1 MKKIT
6 GFSVN
11 PTNIS
16 SKINNVTVNVSGDDG
31 AVFSLQIK
39 DNSSPNKF
47 YNFLTNAFTNTFTS
61 ENALNNISISGT
73 FNKTIVLPASAS
85 GGVYDFLLFAY
96 PEFETEISNSI
107 SSNSYFA
114 STSVTQ
120 GKQVGVR
127 FSTSSDQTAASFVG
141 LGSFNDNDGAGM
153 KVDDSAGSTSSR
165 KMQISKTL
173 SDTSDGLALGYK
185 YTLPSVTNNNNSL
198 ADSLQPKDK
207 DFFTAVTGQTNGEGT
222 DSTSMILDSV
232 DGLVVGMS
240 LVSIADSSDL
250 EQSGT
255 LGVLTYPTI
264 TSIDIGAKTITL
276 SAAPDWGDDKAVVF
290 RAYGSDLISKST
302 GGSFSFDLTVTPVTS
317 TNSKTNNFGTITVNG
332 DVSASASIA
341 IDGISGV
348 SVGSKII
355 GSNVTTSSNANL
367 ITAVHASGTPITVT
381 SAQTIKDNTVLR
393 VHGSSAYAL
402 IEGTMTVS
410 VFPTDSVD
418 VYYDIDRAFIL
429 ATNS

>member
-16 SKINNVTVNVSGDDG
+16 SKINNVTVNVSGDNG

-61 ENALNNISISGT
+61 ENALNNTSISGT
-73 FNKTIVLPASAS
+73 FNKTVVLPASGS

-120 GKQVGVR
+120 NKLVAVR
-127 FSTSSDQTAASFVG
+127 FSTSSDQAAANFVG
-141 LGSFNDNDGAGM
+141 LGTFTNNDSTDLEIE
-153 KVDDSAGSTSSR
+153 DSASSTSSR

-173 SDTSDGLALGYK
+173 SDVDDAPLLGYK

-207 DFFTAVTGQTNGEGT
+207 DFFTVVTGQTDGGGT

-240 LVSIADSSDL
+240 LVDIAESTDE

-264 TSIDIGAKTITL
+264 TAIDVGAKTITL
-276 SAAPDWGDDKAVVF
+276 SAAPDWGDGMAVIF
-290 RAYGSDLISKST
+290 RAYGSDLMSQST
-302 GGSFSFDLTVTPVTS
+302 GGLFSFDLTVTPVDGL
-317 TNSKTNNFGTITVNG
+317 NSKTNNFGQVVVSSN
-332 DVSASASIA
+332 VSADTSIA
-341 IDGISGV
+341 IDGIAGV

-355 GSNVTTSSNANL
+355 GSGVTTSDDANL

-381 SAQTIKDNTVLR
+381 GAQTIKDNTVLR
-393 VHGSSAYAL
+393 VYGSSTSAL

-418 VYYDIDRAFIL
+418 VFYDIDRAFIL

>member
-6 GFSVN
+6 GFSIN

-61 ENALNNISISGT
+61 ENALNNIPISGT
-73 FNKTIVLPASAS
+73 FNKTIVLPASSS
-85 GGVYDFLLFAY
+85 GGVYDFLLFSY

-120 GKQVGVR
+120 AKQVAVR
-127 FSTSSDQTAASFVG
+127 FSTSSDQTAANFLG
-141 LGSFNDNDGAGM
+141 LGVFTNNDGAGM

-165 KMQISKTL
+165 KMPISKTL
-173 SDTSDGLALGYK
+173 SNVDVSPVLGYK

-207 DFFTAVTGQTNGEGT
+207 DFFTAVTGQTNGGGT

-240 LVSIADSSDL
+240 LVDIFESDDE

-264 TSIDIGAKTITL
+264 TAIDIGAKTITL
-276 SAAPDWGDDKAVVF
+276 SAAPDWGDDMAVIF
-290 RAYGSDLISKST
+290 RAYGSDLMSKST
-302 GGSFSFDLTVTPVTS
+302 GGLFSFDLTVTPVTS

-332 DVSASASIA
+332 DVSASTSIA

-393 VHGSSAYAL
+393 VHGSSHSAL

>member
-6 GFSVN
+6 GFSTN

-16 SKINNVTVNVSGDDG
+16 SKVSNVTINVSGDNG

-61 ENALNNISISGT
+61 ENTLNNTSISDT
-73 FNKTIVLPASAS
+73 FNKTVVLPASGS

-107 SSNSYFA
+107 SSNNYFA

-120 GKQVGVR
+120 AKQVGVR
-127 FSTSSDQTAASFVG
+127 FSTSSDQATDPSFVG
-141 LGSFNDNDGAGM
+141 VGSFNDNDGAAM
-153 KVDDSAGSTSSR
+153 KVDDSASSTNSR
-165 KMQISKTL
+165 TMPISRTL
-173 SDTSDGLALGYK
+173 SDTGDGVALGYK

-207 DFFTAVTGQTNGEGT
+207 DFFTVVTGQTDGGGT

-240 LVSIADSSDL
+240 LVDIADSSDE

-264 TSIDIGAKTITL
+264 TAIDTNARTITL

-290 RAYGSDLISKST
+290 RAYGSDLISQST

-317 TNSKTNNFGTITVNG
+317 TNSKTNNFGQVVVNT
-332 DVSASASIA
+332 DASGTSIA
-341 IDGISGV
+341 VDGVSGV

-355 GSNVTTSSNANL
+355 GSGVTTSSNANL
-367 ITAVHASGTPITVT
+367 ITAVHESGTPITVT
-381 SAQTIKDNTVLR
+381 GAQTIPDNTVLH
-393 VHGSSAYAL
+393 VYGSSAYAL

-418 VYYDIDRAFIL
+418 VFYDIDRAFIL

>member
-47 YNFLTNAFTNTFTS
+47 YNFLTNTFTNTFTS
-61 ENALNNISISGT
+61 ENALNNTPISGT
-73 FNKTIVLPASAS
+73 FNKTIVLPANSI
-85 GGVYDFLLFAY
+85 GGIYDFLLFAY

-120 GKQVGVR
+120 AKQVGVR
-127 FSTSSDQTAASFVG
+127 FSTSSDQATDPSFVG
-141 LGSFNDNDGAGM
+141 VGSFGDNDGAAM
-153 KVDDSAGSTSSR
+153 KVDDSAGSASLRT
-165 KMQISKTL
+165 MPISKTL
-173 SDTSDGLALGYK
+173 SDTGDGVALGYK

-198 ADSLQPKDK
+198 ADSLQPKDR
-207 DFFTAVTGQTNGEGT
+207 DFFTAVTGQTNGGGT

-264 TSIDIGAKTITL
+264 TAIDIDAKTITL
-276 SAAPDWGDDKAVVF
+276 SAAPDWGDNKAVVF
-290 RAYGSDLISKST
+290 RAYGSDLISQST

-317 TNSKTNNFGTITVNG
+317 TNSKTKNFGQVVVNG
-332 DVSASASIA
+332 DVSGTSIA
-341 IDGISGV
+341 VDGVSGI

-355 GSNVTTSSNANL
+355 GSGVTTSSDANL
-367 ITAVHASGTPITVT
+367 ITAVHESGTPITVT
-381 SAQTIKDNTVLR
+381 GAQVIPDNTVLH
-393 VHGSSAYAL
+393 VYGSSAYAL

-410 VFPTDSVD
+410 VFPTDSTD

>member
-6 GFSVN
+6 GFNTSPVE
-11 PTNIS
+11 IS
-16 SKINNVTVNVSGDDG
+16 SKATAVTVNVLGDNG
-31 AVFSLQIK
+31 AMFNLQIK

-47 YNFLTNAFTNTFTS
+47 YNFITNTFTNTFSS
-61 ENALNNISISGT
+61 ENTLSKATITGTFSISV
-73 FNKTIVLPASAS
+73 ILPANSS
-85 GGVYDFLLFAY
+85 GDTYRFLLFAY
-96 PEFETEISNSI
+96 PEFETEISNSA
-107 SSNSYFA
+107 SSDSNFIA
-114 STSVTQ
+114 TEVTQ

-127 FSTSSDQTAASFVG
+127 FSTSSDQADAQFVG
-141 LGSFNDNDGAGM
+141 IGSFSDNDSVAM
-153 KVDDSAGSTSSR
+153 KVDDSAGSTSKRVMS
-165 KMQISKTL
+165 ISKTI
-173 SDTSDGLALGYK
+173 SDSSDAPFLGYK
-185 YTLPSVTNNNNSL
+185 YTLPSSTNNRNSL
-198 ADSLQPKDK
+198 ADSLQPKDR
-207 DFFTAVTGQTNGEGT
+207 DFFTKVTGQTNGTGT
-222 DSTSMILDSV
+222 NSNSMILDSI

-240 LVSIADSSDL
+240 LVDIADSSDE

-264 TSIDIGAKTITL
+264 TAIDVDAKTVTL
-276 SAAPDWGDDKAVVF
+276 STTPSWGDDKAVVF
-290 RAYGSDLISKST
+290 RAYGPDLISQST

-317 TNSKTNNFGTITVNG
+317 DNSKTNNFGTVTVNG
-332 DVSASASIA
+332 NVSADTEIE

-381 SAQTIKDNTVLR
+381 GAQTIKDNTVLR
-393 VHGSSAYAL
+393 VYGSSAYAL

-418 VYYDIDRAFIL
+418 VFYDIDRAFIL

>member
-16 SKINNVTVNVSGDDG
+16 SKINNVTVNVSGDNG

-61 ENALNNISISGT
+61 ENALNNTSISGT
-73 FNKTIVLPASAS
+73 FNKTVVLPASGS

-120 GKQVGVR
+120 NKLVAVR
-127 FSTSSDQTAASFVG
+127 FSTSSDQAAANFVG
-141 LGSFNDNDGAGM
+141 LGTFTNNDSTDLEIE
-153 KVDDSAGSTSSR
+153 DSASSTSSR

-173 SDTSDGLALGYK
+173 SDVDDAPLLGYK

-207 DFFTAVTGQTNGEGT
+207 DFFTVVTGQTDGGGT

-240 LVSIADSSDL
+240 LVDIAESTDE

-264 TSIDIGAKTITL
+264 TAIDVGAKTITL
-276 SAAPDWGDDKAVVF
+276 SAAPDWGDGMAVIF
-290 RAYGSDLISKST
+290 RAYGSDLMSQST
-302 GGSFSFDLTVTPVTS
+302 GGLFSFDLTVTPVDGL
-317 TNSKTNNFGTITVNG
+317 NSKTNNFGTVIVNG
-332 DVSASASIA
+332 NVSADTSIA
-341 IDGISGV
+341 IDGIAGV

-355 GSNVTTSSNANL
+355 GSGVTTSDDANL

-381 SAQTIKDNTVLR
+381 GAQTIKDNTVLR
-393 VHGSSAYAL
+393 VYGSSTSAL

-418 VYYDIDRAFIL
+418 VFYDIDRAFIL

>member
-6 GFSVN
+6 RFSTN

-16 SKINNVTVNVSGDDG
+16 SKISNVTVNVSGDDG

-47 YNFLTNAFTNTFTS
+47 YNFLTNTFTNTFTS
-61 ENALNNISISGT
+61 ENSLNNISISGT
-73 FNKTIVLPASAS
+73 FNKTIVLPANSI
-85 GGVYDFLLFAY
+85 GGIYDFLLFSY

-114 STSVTQ
+114 SISVNQ

-127 FSTSSDQTAASFVG
+127 FSTSSDQLDAQFVG
-141 LGSFNDNDGAGM
+141 VGSFNDNDGVAM

-165 KMQISKTL
+165 AMPISKTL
-173 SDTSDGLALGYK
+173 SDTGDSFALGYK
-185 YTLPSVTNNNNSL
+185 YTLPSAVNNNNSL

-207 DFFTAVTGQTNGEGT
+207 DFFTAVTGQANGGGTN
-222 DSTSMILDSV
+222 STSMILNSV

-240 LVSIADSSDL
+240 LVDIAESGDE
-250 EQSGT
+250 EQSGA

-264 TSIDIGAKTITL
+264 TDIDIDAKTITL
-276 SAAPDWGDDKAVVF
+276 SAAPSWGDNKTVVF
-290 RAYGSDLISKST
+290 RAYGSDLISQST

-317 TNSKTNNFGTITVNG
+317 TNSKTNNFGQVVVNG
-332 DVSASASIA
+332 DVSGISIA
-341 IDGISGV
+341 VEDVSGV

-367 ITAVHASGTPITVT
+367 ITAVHGSGTPITVT
-381 SAQTIKDNTVLR
+381 GAQTIKDNTVLR
-393 VHGSSAYAL
+393 IHGSSAYAL

-418 VYYDIDRAFIL
+418 VFYDIDRAFIL

>member
-6 GFSVN
+6 RFSTN

-16 SKINNVTVNVSGDDG
+16 SKISNVTVNVSGDTG

-39 DNSSPNKF
+39 DSSSPNKF
-47 YNFLTNAFTNTFTS
+47 YNFITNAFTNTFTS
-61 ENALNNISISGT
+61 ENTLSNVSVNGS
-73 FNKTIVLPASAS
+73 FNKTVVLPANSS
-85 GGVYDFLLFAY
+85 GNTYKFLLFTY

-107 SSNSYFA
+107 SSNNRFYSA
-114 STSVTQ
+114 EVIQ
-120 GKQVGVR
+120 AKQVAVR

-141 LGSFNDNDGAGM
+141 LGAFTNNDGTTLKM
-153 KVDDSAGSTSSR
+153 DDSAGATSSR
-165 KMQISKTL
+165 TMQISKTL
-173 SDTSDGLALGYK
+173 SDVDDAPLLGYK
-185 YTLPSVTNNNNSL
+185 YTLPSAANNNNSL

-207 DFFTAVTGQTNGEGT
+207 DFFTAVTGQTNGSGT

-240 LVSIADSSDL
+240 LVDIADSSDE

-264 TSIDIGAKTITL
+264 TGVDIDAKTVTL
-276 SAAPDWGDDKAVVF
+276 SAAPDWGDDIAVIF

-302 GGSFSFDLTVTPVTS
+302 GGLFSFDLTVTPVDGL
-317 TNSKTNNFGTITVNG
+317 NSKTNNFGTITVNG
-332 DVSASASIA
+332 NVSSSTSIA
-341 IDGISGV
+341 IDGVSGV

-355 GSNVTTSSNANL
+355 GSGVTTSSNANL
-367 ITAVHASGTPITVT
+367 ITAVHESGTPITVT
-381 SAQTIKDNTVLR
+381 GAQTITDNTVLR

-410 VFPTDSVD
+410 IFPTDGTD
-418 VYYDIDRAFIL
+418 VFYDIDRAFIL
-429 ATNS
+429 ATLS

>member
-6 GFSVN
+6 RFSTN

-16 SKINNVTVNVSGDDG
+16 SKISNVTVNVSGDDG

-47 YNFLTNAFTNTFTS
+47 YNFLTNTFTNTFTS
-61 ENALNNISISGT
+61 ENSLNNISISGT
-73 FNKTIVLPASAS
+73 FNKTIVLPANSI
-85 GGVYDFLLFAY
+85 GGIYDFLLFAY

-114 STSVTQ
+114 SISVNQ

-127 FSTSSDQTAASFVG
+127 FSTSSDQLDAQFVG
-141 LGSFNDNDGAGM
+141 VGSFNDNDGAAM
-153 KVDDSAGSTSSR
+153 KVDDSAGNTSSR
-165 KMQISKTL
+165 TMPISKTL
-173 SDTSDGLALGYK
+173 SDTGDSFALGYK
-185 YTLPSVTNNNNSL
+185 YTLPSAVNNNNSL
-198 ADSLQPKDK
+198 ADSLQPKDR
-207 DFFTAVTGQTNGEGT
+207 DFFTTVTGQTNGGGT

-264 TSIDIGAKTITL
+264 TAIDIDAKTITL
-276 SAAPDWGDDKAVVF
+276 SAAPDWGDNKAVVF
-290 RAYGSDLISKST
+290 RAYGSDLISQST
-302 GGSFSFDLTVTPVTS
+302 GGSFIFDLTVTPVTS
-317 TNSKTNNFGTITVNG
+317 TNSKTNNFGQVVVSSN
-332 DVSASASIA
+332 VSADTSIA
-341 IDGISGV
+341 VDGVSGV

-367 ITAVHASGTPITVT
+367 ITAVHESGTPITVT
-381 SAQTIKDNTVLR
+381 GAQTIKDNTVLR
-393 VHGSSAYAL
+393 IHGSSAYAL

-418 VYYDIDRAFIL
+418 VFYDIDRAFIL

>member
-16 SKINNVTVNVSGDDG
+16 SKINNVTVNVSGDNG

-61 ENALNNISISGT
+61 ENALNNTSISGT
-73 FNKTIVLPASAS
+73 FNKTVVLPASGS

-120 GKQVGVR
+120 NKLVAVR
-127 FSTSSDQTAASFVG
+127 FSTSSDQAAANFVG
-141 LGSFNDNDGAGM
+141 LGTFTNNDSTDLEIE
-153 KVDDSAGSTSSR
+153 DSASSTSSR

-173 SDTSDGLALGYK
+173 SDVDDAPLLGYK

-207 DFFTAVTGQTNGEGT
+207 DFFTVVTGQTDGGGT

-240 LVSIADSSDL
+240 LVDIAESADE

-264 TSIDIGAKTITL
+264 TAIDVGAKTITL
-276 SAAPDWGDDKAVVF
+276 SAAPDWGDGMAVIF
-290 RAYGSDLISKST
+290 RAYGSDLMSQST
-302 GGSFSFDLTVTPVTS
+302 GGLFSFDLTVTPVDGL
-317 TNSKTNNFGTITVNG
+317 NSKTNNFGTVIVNG
-332 DVSASASIA
+332 NVSADTSIA
-341 IDGISGV
+341 IDGIAGV

-355 GSNVTTSSNANL
+355 GSGVTTSDDANL

-381 SAQTIKDNTVLR
+381 GAQTIKDNTVLR
-393 VHGSSAYAL
+393 VYGSSTSAL

-410 VFPTDSVD
+410 VFPTDSTD

>member
-6 GFSVN
+6 RFSTN

-16 SKINNVTVNVSGDDG
+16 SKISNVTVNVSGDDG

-61 ENALNNISISGT
+61 ENTLNNIPISGT
-73 FNKTIVLPASAS
+73 FNKTVVLPASSS

-107 SSNSYFA
+107 SPNSYFA
-114 STSVTQ
+114 LTSVTQ
-120 GKQVGVR
+120 AKQVGVR
-127 FSTSSDQTAASFVG
+127 FSTSSDQADTRFVG
-141 LGSFNDNDGAGM
+141 VGSFNDNNGAAM
-153 KVDDSAGSTSSR
+153 KVDDSAGATTPTTMS
-165 KMQISKTL
+165 ISKTL
-173 SDTSDGLALGYK
+173 SDTGDGPDFGYK

-207 DFFTAVTGQTNGEGT
+207 DFFTVVTGQTNGAAE

-240 LVSIADSSDL
+240 LVDIADSSDE
-250 EQSGT
+250 EQGGT

-264 TSIDIGAKTITL
+264 TAIDTNARTITL

-290 RAYGSDLISKST
+290 RAYGSDLISQST

-317 TNSKTNNFGTITVNG
+317 TNSKTKNFGQVVVNG
-332 DVSASASIA
+332 DVSGTSIA
-341 IDGISGV
+341 VDGVSGV

-355 GSNVTTSSNANL
+355 GSGVTTSSDANL
-367 ITAVHASGTPITVT
+367 ITAVHETGTPITVT
-381 SAQTIKDNTVLR
+381 GAQVIPDNTVLH
-393 VHGSSAYAL
+393 VYGSSAYAL

-418 VYYDIDRAFIL
+418 VFYDIDRAFIL

>member
-1 MKKIT
+1 MKNITEVRLNNTKIT
-6 GFSVN
+6 SKVN
-11 PTNIS
+11 
-16 SKINNVTVNVSGDDG
+16 KVTINVSGDTG
-31 AVFSLQIK
+31 AVFSLQLK
-39 DNSSPNKF
+39 DSSSPNKF
-47 YNFLTNAFTNTFTS
+47 YNFITNAFTNTFTS
-61 ENALNNISISGT
+61 ENTLSNVSVNGS
-73 FNKTIVLPASAS
+73 FNKTVVLPANSS
-85 GGVYDFLLFAY
+85 GNTYKFLLFTY

-107 SSNSYFA
+107 SSNNRFYSA
-114 STSVTQ
+114 EVIQ

-141 LGSFNDNDGAGM
+141 LGSFNNNDGTAL
-153 KVDDSAGSTSSR
+153 KVDESASSTNSR
-165 KMQISKTL
+165 NMRISKTL

-185 YTLPSVTNNNNSL
+185 YTLPSATNNNNSL

-207 DFFTAVTGQTNGEGT
+207 DFFTKVTGQTNGTGT

-240 LVSIADSSDL
+240 LVDIADSSDE

-264 TSIDIGAKTITL
+264 TDIDADAKTITL

-290 RAYGSDLISKST
+290 RAYGSDLMSKST
-302 GGSFSFDLTVTPVTS
+302 GGLFSFDLTVTPVTS
-317 TNSKTNNFGTITVNG
+317 TNSKTNNFGQVTVNG
-332 DVSASASIA
+332 DVSASTSIA
-341 IDGISGV
+341 IDGVSGV

-355 GSNVTTSSNANL
+355 GSKVTTSSNANL

-381 SAQTIKDNTVLR
+381 GAQTITDNTVLR

-410 VFPTDSVD
+410 VFPTDSTD
-418 VYYDIDRAFIL
+418 VFYDIDRAFIV

>member
-47 YNFLTNAFTNTFTS
+47 YNFLTNTFTNTFTS

-73 FNKTIVLPASAS
+73 FNKTIVLPASGS

-120 GKQVGVR
+120 NKLVTVR
-127 FSTSSDQTAASFVG
+127 FSTSSDQTAVNFVG
-141 LGSFNDNDGAGM
+141 LGTFTNNDSTELEIE
-153 KVDDSAGSTSSR
+153 DSASSTSSR
-165 KMQISKTL
+165 KMRISKTL
-173 SDTSDGLALGYK
+173 SDVDDVPLLGYK

-240 LVSIADSSDL
+240 LVDIAESTDE

-276 SAAPDWGDDKAVVF
+276 SAAPDWGDDMAVVF
-290 RAYGSDLISKST
+290 RAYGSDLISQST

-317 TNSKTNNFGTITVNG
+317 TNSKTNNFGQVVVNT
-332 DVSASASIA
+332 DVIGTSIA
-341 IDGISGV
+341 VDGISGV

-355 GSNVTTSSNANL
+355 GSGVTTSNDANL

-381 SAQTIKDNTVLR
+381 GAQVIPDNTVLR

>member
-6 GFSVN
+6 GFS
-11 PTNIS
+11 TDKTEIS
-16 SKINNVTVNVSGDDG
+16 SKVNNVTVNVAGDDG

-39 DNSSPNKF
+39 DSSSPNKF
-47 YNFLTNAFTNTFTS
+47 YNFTTDTFTNTFTS
-61 ENALNNISISGT
+61 ENVLNNISILGT
-73 FNKTIVLPASAS
+73 FNKTVVLPADS
-85 GGVYDFLLFAY
+85 GGKTYDFLLFAY

-107 SSNSYFA
+107 SSNSYFT
-114 STSVTQ
+114 STPVTQ

-127 FSTSSDQTAASFVG
+127 FSTSSDQADGQFVG
-141 LGSFNDNDGAGM
+141 IGTFTNNDSTAT
-153 KVDDSAGSTSSR
+153 KVDDSAGSTSKRVMS
-165 KMQISKTL
+165 ISKTI
-173 SDTSDGLALGYK
+173 SDSSDAPFLGYK
-185 YTLPSVTNNNNSL
+185 YTLPSSTNNRNSL

-207 DFFTAVTGQTNGEGT
+207 DFFTKVTGQTNGTGT

-240 LVSIADSSDL
+240 LVDIADSSDE

-264 TSIDIGAKTITL
+264 TAIDRSAKTITL
-276 SAAPDWGDDKAVVF
+276 SAASDWGDDKAVAF

-302 GGSFSFDLTVTPVTS
+302 GGLFSFDLTVTPVTS
-317 TNSKTNNFGTITVNG
+317 TNSKTNNFGTVTVNG
-332 DVSASASIA
+332 NVSASTSIA

-355 GSNVTTSSNANL
+355 GSGVTASSNANL

-381 SAQTIKDNTVLR
+381 GAQTIKDNTVLR
-393 VHGSSAYAL
+393 VYGSSAYAL
-402 IEGTMTVS
+402 IEGSMTVS

-418 VYYDIDRAFIL
+418 VFYDIDRAFIL

>member
-6 GFSVN
+6 RFSTN

-16 SKINNVTVNVSGDDG
+16 SKISNVTVNVSGDDG

-47 YNFLTNAFTNTFTS
+47 YNFLTNTFTNTFTS
-61 ENALNNISISGT
+61 ENSLNNISISGT
-73 FNKTIVLPASAS
+73 FNKTIVLPANSI
-85 GGVYDFLLFAY
+85 GGIYDFLLFSY

-114 STSVTQ
+114 SISVNQ

-127 FSTSSDQTAASFVG
+127 FSTSSDQLDAQFVG
-141 LGSFNDNDGAGM
+141 VGSFNDNDGVAM

-165 KMQISKTL
+165 TMPISKTL
-173 SDTSDGLALGYK
+173 SDTGDSFALGYK
-185 YTLPSVTNNNNSL
+185 YTLPSAVNNNNSL

-207 DFFTAVTGQTNGEGT
+207 DFFTAVTGQANGGGTN
-222 DSTSMILDSV
+222 STSMILNSV

-240 LVSIADSSDL
+240 LVDIAESGDE
-250 EQSGT
+250 EQSGA

-264 TSIDIGAKTITL
+264 TDIDIDAKTITL
-276 SAAPDWGDDKAVVF
+276 SAAPSWGDNKTVVF
-290 RAYGSDLISKST
+290 RAYGSDLISQST

-317 TNSKTNNFGTITVNG
+317 TNSKTNNFGQVVVNG
-332 DVSASASIA
+332 DVSGISIA
-341 IDGISGV
+341 VEDVSGV

-367 ITAVHASGTPITVT
+367 ITAVHGSGTPITVT
-381 SAQTIKDNTVLR
+381 GAQTIKDNTVLR
-393 VHGSSAYAL
+393 IHGSSAYAL

-418 VYYDIDRAFIL
+418 VFYDIDRAFIL

>member
-1 MKKIT
+1 MKNITEVRLNNTKIT
-6 GFSVN
+6 SKVN
-11 PTNIS
+11 
-16 SKINNVTVNVSGDDG
+16 KVTINVSGDAG
-31 AVFSLQIK
+31 AVFSLQLK
-39 DNSSPNKF
+39 DSSSPNKF
-47 YNFLTNAFTNTFTS
+47 YNFITNAFTNTFTS
-61 ENALNNISISGT
+61 ENTLSNVSVNGS
-73 FNKTIVLPASAS
+73 FNKTVVLPANSS
-85 GGVYDFLLFAY
+85 GNTYKFLLFTY

-107 SSNSYFA
+107 SSNNRFYSA
-114 STSVTQ
+114 EVIQ

-141 LGSFNDNDGAGM
+141 LGSFNNNDGTAL
-153 KVDDSAGSTSSR
+153 KVDESASSTNSR
-165 KMQISKTL
+165 NMRISKTL

-185 YTLPSVTNNNNSL
+185 YTLPSATNNNNSL

-207 DFFTAVTGQTNGEGT
+207 DFFTKVTGQTNGTGT

-240 LVSIADSSDL
+240 LVDIADSSDE

-264 TSIDIGAKTITL
+264 TDIDADAKTITL

-290 RAYGSDLISKST
+290 RAYGSDLMSKST
-302 GGSFSFDLTVTPVTS
+302 GGLFSFDLTVTPVTS
-317 TNSKTNNFGTITVNG
+317 TNSKTNNFGQVTVNG
-332 DVSASASIA
+332 DVSASTSIA
-341 IDGISGV
+341 IDGVSGV

-355 GSNVTTSSNANL
+355 GSKVTTSSNANL

-381 SAQTIKDNTVLR
+381 GAQTITDNTVLR

-410 VFPTDSVD
+410 VFPTDSTD
-418 VYYDIDRAFIL
+418 VFYDIDRAFIV

>member
-6 GFSVN
+6 RFSTN

-16 SKINNVTVNVSGDDG
+16 SKISNVTVNVSGDDG

-47 YNFLTNAFTNTFTS
+47 YNFLTNTFTNTFTS
-61 ENALNNISISGT
+61 ENSLNNISISGT
-73 FNKTIVLPASAS
+73 FNKTIVLPANSI
-85 GGVYDFLLFAY
+85 GGIYDFLLFSY

-114 STSVTQ
+114 SISVNQ

-127 FSTSSDQTAASFVG
+127 FSTSSDQLDAQFVG
-141 LGSFNDNDGAGM
+141 VGSFNDNDGAAM

-165 KMQISKTL
+165 TMPISKTL
-173 SDTSDGLALGYK
+173 SDTGDSFALGYK
-185 YTLPSVTNNNNSL
+185 YTLPSAVNNNNSL

-207 DFFTAVTGQTNGEGT
+207 DFFTAVTGQTNGGGT
-222 DSTSMILDSV
+222 NSTSMILDSV

-264 TSIDIGAKTITL
+264 TAIDIDAKTITL
-276 SAAPDWGDDKAVVF
+276 SAAPSWGDNKTVVF
-290 RAYGSDLISKST
+290 RAYGSDLISQST

-317 TNSKTNNFGTITVNG
+317 TNSKTNNFGQVVVNG
-332 DVSASASIA
+332 DVSGISIA
-341 IDGISGV
+341 VEDVSGV

-367 ITAVHASGTPITVT
+367 ITAVHGSGTPITVT
-381 SAQTIKDNTVLR
+381 GAQTIKDNTVLR
-393 VHGSSAYAL
+393 IHGSSAYAL

-418 VYYDIDRAFIL
+418 IFYDIDRAFIL

>member
-6 GFSVN
+6 RFSTN

-16 SKINNVTVNVSGDDG
+16 SKISNVTVNVSGDDG

-47 YNFLTNAFTNTFTS
+47 YNFLTNTFTNTFTS
-61 ENALNNISISGT
+61 ENSLNNISISGT
-73 FNKTIVLPASAS
+73 FNKTIVLPANSI

-114 STSVTQ
+114 SISVNQ

-127 FSTSSDQTAASFVG
+127 FSTSSDQLDAQFVG
-141 LGSFNDNDGAGM
+141 VGVFTDNDGATM

-165 KMQISKTL
+165 TMPISKTL
-173 SDTSDGLALGYK
+173 SDTGDSFALGYK
-185 YTLPSVTNNNNSL
+185 YTLPSAVNNNNSL
-198 ADSLQPKDK
+198 ADSLQPKDR
-207 DFFTAVTGQTNGEGT
+207 DFFTAVTGQTNGGGT

-264 TSIDIGAKTITL
+264 TAIDIDAKTITL
-276 SAAPDWGDDKAVVF
+276 SAAPDWGDNKAVVF
-290 RAYGSDLISKST
+290 RAYGSDLISQST

-317 TNSKTNNFGTITVNG
+317 TNSKTNNFGQVVVNG
-332 DVSASASIA
+332 DVSASTSIA
-341 IDGISGV
+341 VDDVSGV

-367 ITAVHASGTPITVT
+367 ITAVHGSGTPITVT
-381 SAQTIKDNTVLR
+381 GAQTIKDNTVLR
-393 VHGSSAYAL
+393 IHGSSAYAL

-418 VYYDIDRAFIL
+418 VFYDIDRAFIL

>member
-6 GFSVN
+6 KFSTN

-16 SKINNVTVNVSGDDG
+16 SKINNVVVNVSGDDG

-47 YNFLTNAFTNTFTS
+47 YNFLTNTFTSTFTS
-61 ENALNNISISGT
+61 ENALNNMRISGT
-73 FNKTIVLPASAS
+73 FNKTIVLPASS
-85 GGVYDFLLFAY
+85 SSGVYDFLLFSY

-120 GKQVGVR
+120 AKQVTVR
-127 FSTSSDQTAASFVG
+127 FSTSSDQTAVNFLE
-141 LGSFNDNDGAGM
+141 LGTFTNNDSVVM

-165 KMQISKTL
+165 TMQIGKTL
-173 SDTSDGLALGYK
+173 SNVDVSPVLGYK
-185 YTLPSVTNNNNSL
+185 YTLPSVTNNSNSL

-207 DFFTAVTGQTNGEGT
+207 DFFTVVTGQTDGGGT

-240 LVSIADSSDL
+240 LVDIAESTDE

-264 TSIDIGAKTITL
+264 TAIDVDAKTITL
-276 SAAPDWGDDKAVVF
+276 SAAPDWGDDMAVIF
-290 RAYGSDLISKST
+290 RAYGSDLMSQST
-302 GGSFSFDLTVTPVTS
+302 GGLFSFDLTVTPVDGL
-317 TNSKTNNFGTITVNG
+317 NSKTNNFGTVVVNG
-332 DVSASASIA
+332 NVSGTSIA
-341 IDGISGV
+341 IDGIAGV

-355 GSNVTTSSNANL
+355 GSGVTTSSNANL

-381 SAQTIKDNTVLR
+381 GAQVILDNTVLR
-393 VHGSSAYAL
+393 VHGSSHSAL

-410 VFPTDSVD
+410 VFPTDSTD

>member
-6 GFSVN
+6 GFK
-11 PTNIS
+11 TNKTEIS
-16 SKINNVTVNVSGDDG
+16 SKINNVTVNVAGDDG

-39 DNSSPNKF
+39 DSSSPNKF
-47 YNFLTNAFTNTFTS
+47 YNFITDTFTNTFTS
-61 ENALNNISISGT
+61 ENTLNNISISGT
-73 FNKTIVLPASAS
+73 FNKTVVLPADS
-85 GGVYDFLLFAY
+85 GGRTYDFLLFAY

-107 SSNSYFA
+107 SSNSYFT
-114 STSVTQ
+114 STPVTQ

-127 FSTSSDQTAASFVG
+127 FSTSSDQADGQFVG
-141 LGSFNDNDGAGM
+141 IGTFTNNDSTAT
-153 KVDDSAGSTSSR
+153 KVDDSARSTSKR
-165 KMQISKTL
+165 VMTISKTI
-173 SDTSDGLALGYK
+173 SDSSDAPLLGYK
-185 YTLPSVTNNNNSL
+185 YTLPSSTNNRNSL

-207 DFFTAVTGQTNGEGT
+207 DFFTKVTGQTNGTGT
-222 DSTSMILDSV
+222 NSNSMILDSV
-232 DGLVVGMS
+232 DGLVIGMS
-240 LVSIADSSDL
+240 LVDIADSSDE

-264 TSIDIGAKTITL
+264 TAIDRSAKTITL
-276 SAAPDWGDDKAVVF
+276 STTPSWGDDKAVVF

-317 TNSKTNNFGTITVNG
+317 TNSKTNNFGTVTVNG
-332 DVSASASIA
+332 NVSASTSIA

-355 GSNVTTSSNANL
+355 GSGVTTSSNANL

-381 SAQTIKDNTVLR
+381 GAQTIEDNTVLR
-393 VHGSSAYAL
+393 VYGSSAYAL
-402 IEGTMTVS
+402 IDGSMTVS
-410 VFPTDSVD
+410 VFPTDTVD
-418 VYYDIDRAFIL
+418 VFYDIDRAFIL

>member
-1 MKKIT
+1 MKNITGVRLNNTKIT
-6 GFSVN
+6 SKVN
-11 PTNIS
+11 KVTIS
-16 SKINNVTVNVSGDDG
+16 ISGDTG
-31 AVFSLQIK
+31 AVFSLQLK
-39 DNSSPNKF
+39 DSSSPNKF
-47 YNFLTNAFTNTFTS
+47 YNFITNAFTNTFTS
-61 ENALNNISISGT
+61 ENTLSNVTVNGS
-73 FNKTIVLPASAS
+73 FNKAVVLPANSS
-85 GGVYDFLLFAY
+85 GNTYKFLLFTY

-107 SSNSYFA
+107 SSNSRFH
-114 STSVTQ
+114 SVEVIQ
-120 GKQVGVR
+120 GKQVAVR

-141 LGSFNDNDGAGM
+141 LGSFNDNDGIAL
-153 KVDDSAGSTSSR
+153 KTDDSAGATSSR

-185 YTLPSVTNNNNSL
+185 YTLPSATNNNNSL
-198 ADSLQPKDK
+198 ADSLQPKDR
-207 DFFTAVTGQTNGEGT
+207 DFFTKVTGQTNGSGT

-240 LVSIADSSDL
+240 LVDIADSSDE

-264 TSIDIGAKTITL
+264 TDIDTNAKTITL

-290 RAYGSDLISKST
+290 RAYGSDLMSKST
-302 GGSFSFDLTVTPVTS
+302 GGLFSFDLTVTPVTS
-317 TNSKTNNFGTITVNG
+317 TNSKTNNLGTITVNG
-332 DVSASASIA
+332 DVSASTSIA
-341 IDGISGV
+341 IDGVSGV

-355 GSNVTTSSNANL
+355 GSGVTTSSNANL
-367 ITAVHASGTPITVT
+367 ITAVHSSGTPITVT
-381 SAQTIKDNTVLR
+381 GAQTIKDNTVLR

-418 VYYDIDRAFIL
+418 VFYDIDRAFIL

>member
-47 YNFLTNAFTNTFTS
+47 YNFLTNTFTNTFTS

-73 FNKTIVLPASAS
+73 FNKTIVLPASGS

-120 GKQVGVR
+120 NKLVTVR
-127 FSTSSDQTAASFVG
+127 FSTSSDQTAVNFVG
-141 LGSFNDNDGAGM
+141 LGTFTNNDSTELEIE
-153 KVDDSAGSTSSR
+153 DSASSTSSR
-165 KMQISKTL
+165 KMRISKTL
-173 SDTSDGLALGYK
+173 SDVDDVPLLGYK

-240 LVSIADSSDL
+240 LVDIAESTDE

-276 SAAPDWGDDKAVVF
+276 SAAPDWGDDMAVVF
-290 RAYGSDLISKST
+290 RAYGSDLISQST

-317 TNSKTNNFGTITVNG
+317 TNSKTNNFGQVVVNT
-332 DVSASASIA
+332 DVIGTSIA
-341 IDGISGV
+341 VDGISGV

-355 GSNVTTSSNANL
+355 GSGVTTSSNANL
-367 ITAVHASGTPITVT
+367 ITAVHSSGTPITVT
-381 SAQTIKDNTVLR
+381 GAQTIKDNTVLR

-418 VYYDIDRAFIL
+418 VFYDIDRAFIL

>member
-1 MKKIT
+1 MKRIT
-6 GFSVN
+6 EVRVN
-11 PTNIS
+11 KTKIS
-16 SKINNVTVNVSGDDG
+16 SKANKINLTIAGDNG
-31 AVFSLQIK
+31 AIFSLQIK
-39 DNSSPNKF
+39 DASSPNKF
-47 YNFLTNAFTNTFTS
+47 YNFTTNAFTNTFTS
-61 ENALNNISISGT
+61 ENTLSDIAIFGS
-73 FNKTIVLPASAS
+73 FNQLFNLPASSS
-85 GGVYDFLLFAY
+85 GNTYTFYVFTY
-96 PEFETEISNSI
+96 PEFNTEISDLL
-107 SSNSYFA
+107 SSNSNLY
-114 STSVTQ
+114 TTEVTQ
-120 GKQVGVR
+120 GSDVRVR

-141 LGSFNDNDGAGM
+141 LGEFTNNDSTDIIANDSSNSLM
-153 KVDDSAGSTSSR
+153 KRNIS
-165 KMQISKTL
+165 ISKTL
-173 SDTSDGLALGYK
+173 ADSEDGLALGYK
-185 YTLPSVTNNNNSL
+185 YTLPSSTNNYNSL
-198 ADSLQPKDK
+198 ADSLQPKDG
-207 DFFTAVTGQTNGEGT
+207 DFFTKVTGQTNGSGT
-222 DSTSMILDSV
+222 NSTSMILDSV

-317 TNSKTNNFGTITVNG
+317 TNSKTNNFGQVVVNT
-332 DVSASASIA
+332 DVIGTSIA
-341 IDGISGV
+341 VDGISGV

-355 GSNVTTSSNANL
+355 GSGVTTSNDANL

-381 SAQTIKDNTVLR
+381 GAQVIPDNTVLR